1 MYFLPII
8 TLNAGT
14 LPKLWSSKMLGT
26 NELDGT
32 LYIGFPKSYTV
43 LEIESLLNEISD
55 YIGNNNAVTLDI
67 LNADADY
74 ADLVFQQSPVDIT
87 ALNGHEYRTI
97 FITDVFQTTSI
108 HIKSVD
114 LEDAAD
120 RLLAGGFMFDELN
133 NIWQKA

>member
-1 MYFLPII
+1 
-8 TLNAGT
+8 
-14 LPKLWSSKMLGT
+14 MLST